1 MMMTKFLSRT
11 LYILIVI
18 VLLYS
23 PVSAEQD
30 CAVLDYETDSFTI
43 GFKAGGLLWG
53 VGPEVSWGSAK
64 GTQWNDALQHMVAE
78 YQELCSRYNTG
89 RISDAEYKK
98 EITEIIKHSRGYT
111 LELNR
116 VFREKKNSIFE
127 EMEREVQ
134 K

>member
-1 MMMTKFLSRT
+1 MRIIYIIFIFL
-11 LYILIVI
+11 LY
-18 VLLYS
+18 YS

-30 CAVLDYETDSFTI
+30 CAVMDYETDSFTV

-53 VGPEVSWGSAK
+53 VGPEVSWGSAN

-98 EITEIIKHSRGYT
+98 EIDSIIKHRRGYT

-116 VFREKKNSIFE
+116 IFREKKNTLFK
-127 EMEREVQ
+127 EMEREVSQ
-134 K
+134 

>member
-1 MMMTKFLSRT
+1 MRYKKGNITF
-11 LYILIVI
+11 
-18 VLLYS
+18 
-23 PVSAEQD
+23 
-30 CAVLDYETDSFTI
+30 

-98 EITEIIKHSRGYT
+98 EIDLIIKRSRGHT
-111 LELNR
+111 LKLNR
-116 VFREKKNSIFE
+116 LFRKKKQSIFK
-127 EMEREVQ
+127 EMEREVS

>member
-1 MMMTKFLSRT
+1 MRNIYIIIIFL
-11 LYILIVI
+11 LCC
-18 VLLYS
+18 S

-30 CAVLDYETDSFTI
+30 CAVMDYETGSFTV

-53 VGPEVSWGSAK
+53 VGPEVSWGSAN

-98 EITEIIKHSRGYT
+98 EIDSIIKHSRGYT

-116 VFREKKNSIFE
+116 IFREKKDTLFD
-127 EMEREVQ
+127 EMEREVLQ
-134 K
+134 

>member
-1 MMMTKFLSRT
+1 MKSL
-11 LYILIVI
+11 LYILLIF
-18 VLLYS
+18 LLPYN
-23 PVSAEQD
+23 PAYAQQD
-30 CAVLDYETDSFTI
+30 CSVLDYETDSFTV

-53 VGPEVSWGSAK
+53 GGPEVSWGSAK

-98 EITEIIKHSRGYT
+98 EITSIINHSRGYT

-116 VFREKKNSIFE
+116 IFREKKNTLFD
-127 EMEREVQ
+127 EMKEYE

>member
-1 MMMTKFLSRT
+1 M
-11 LYILIVI
+11 
-18 VLLYS
+18 
-23 PVSAEQD
+23 
-30 CAVLDYETDSFTI
+30 DYETDSFTI

-98 EITEIIKHSRGYT
+98 EIDSIIKHSRGYVF
-111 LELNR
+111 ELNR
-116 VFREKKNSIFE
+116 IFREKKNALFK
-127 EMEREVQ
+127 EMEREVSQ
-134 K
+134 

>member
-1 MMMTKFLSRT
+1 MRNIK
-11 LYILIVI
+11 YILFIF
-18 VLLYS
+18 LLYCS

-30 CAVLDYETDSFTI
+30 CTVMDYETDSFTI

-98 EITEIIKHSRGYT
+98 EIDSIIKHSRGYV
-111 LELNR
+111 LKLNR
-116 VFREKKNSIFE
+116 IFREKKNTLFK
-127 EMEREVQ
+127 EMEREVSQ
-134 K
+134 

>member
-1 MMMTKFLSRT
+1 MKKFLFS
-11 LYILIVI
+11 LSLIL
-18 VLLYS
+18 LCYS

-30 CAVLDYETDSFTI
+30 CTVMDYETDSFTI

-98 EITEIIKHSRGYT
+98 EIDSIIKHSRGYVF
-111 LELNR
+111 ELNR
-116 VFREKKNSIFE
+116 IFREKKNALFK
-127 EMEREVQ
+127 EMEREVSQ
-134 K
+134 

>member
-1 MMMTKFLSRT
+1 MMKKFLSSI
-11 LYILIVI
+11 ILI
-18 VLLYS
+18 LLCYS

-30 CAVLDYETDSFTI
+30 CDVLNYETGTFSI
-43 GFKAGGLLWG
+43 GLKAGGFGYG
-53 VGPEVSWGSAK
+53 VGPEVSFGSSN
-64 GTQWNDALQHMVAE
+64 GTKWNDALQYMVAE

-98 EITEIIKHSRGYT
+98 EIDLIIKRSRGHT

-116 VFREKKNSIFE
+116 LFRKKKQSIFE
-127 EMEREVQ
+127 EMEREVS

>member
-1 MMMTKFLSRT
+1 MTKFLSRP
-11 LYILIVI
+11 LYILILI
-18 VLLYS
+18 VLLNS

-30 CAVLDYETDSFTI
+30 CSVMDYETDSFTV

-98 EITEIIKHSRGYT
+98 EVDSIIKHSRGYT

-116 VFREKKNSIFE
+116 IFREKKNTLFD
-127 EMEREVQ
+127 EMEREVS

>member
-1 MMMTKFLSRT
+1 MRNIYIIIIFL
-11 LYILIVI
+11 LCC
-18 VLLYS
+18 S
-23 PVSAEQD
+23 PASAEQD
-30 CAVLDYETDSFTI
+30 CAVMDYETGSFTV

-53 VGPEVSWGSAK
+53 VGPEVSWGSAN

-98 EITEIIKHSRGYT
+98 EIDSIIKHSRGYT

-116 VFREKKNSIFE
+116 IFREKKDTLFD
-127 EMEREVQ
+127 EMEREVLQ
-134 K
+134 

>member
-1 MMMTKFLSRT
+1 MKMTKFLSKT
-11 LYILIVI
+11 LYILI
-18 VLLYS
+18 LTFSLYS

-30 CAVLDYETDSFTI
+30 CAVMDYETDSFTL

-98 EITEIIKHSRGYT
+98 EIAEIIKHSRGYT

-116 VFREKKNSIFE
+116 IFREKKNTIFD
-127 EMEREVQ
+127 EMKEYEQ
-134 K
+134 

>member
-1 MMMTKFLSRT
+1 MRNIK
-11 LYILIVI
+11 YILFIF
-18 VLLYS
+18 LLYCS

-30 CAVLDYETDSFTI
+30 CTVMDYETDSFTI

-98 EITEIIKHSRGYT
+98 EIDSIIKHSRGYVF
-111 LELNR
+111 ELNR
-116 VFREKKNSIFE
+116 IFREKKNALFK
-127 EMEREVQ
+127 EMEREVSQ
-134 K
+134 

>member
-1 MMMTKFLSRT
+1 MKRL
-11 LYILIVI
+11 LYILII
-18 VLLYS
+18 FLYYS

-30 CAVLDYETDSFTI
+30 CDVLNYETGTFSI
-43 GFKAGGLLWG
+43 GLKAGGFGYG
-53 VGPEVSWGSAK
+53 VGPEISFGSSN
-64 GTQWNDALQHMVAE
+64 GTKWNDALQYMVAE

-98 EITEIIKHSRGYT
+98 EIDLIIKRSRGHT

-116 VFREKKNSIFE
+116 LFRKKKQSIFE
-127 EMEREVQ
+127 EMEREVS